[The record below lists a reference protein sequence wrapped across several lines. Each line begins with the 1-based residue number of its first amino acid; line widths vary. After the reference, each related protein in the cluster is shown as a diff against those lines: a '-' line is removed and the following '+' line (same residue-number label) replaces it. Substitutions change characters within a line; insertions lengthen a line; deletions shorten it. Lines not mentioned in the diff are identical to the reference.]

1 MRLRLHHHDSPGAKI
16 NVTPLID
23 VVMVLIVFYLIVGR
37 LATDRQTR
45 LDLPASAIGASESAT
60 AALVINIMPSATS
73 PAGTNADTAAADII
87 IDGRALTTIEQLEA
101 LLLARFP
108 DAATSQPVIHVRA
121 DRTLDFAKVRPVLEA
136 CRAAGL
142 TSVKLVAS
150 RSAPDTLD
158 TSAEGTP

>member
-45 LDLPASAIGASESAT
+45 LDLPASAVGGSESARP
-60 AALVINIMPSATS
+60 ALIVNVLAPRS
-73 PAGTNADTAAADII
+73 AAAAPEIVV
-87 IDGRALTTIEQLEA
+87 DGRPLDIAQLRA
-101 LLLARFP
+101 LLAARFP
-108 DAATSQPVIHVRA
+108 DAAAAQPVIHLRA
-121 DRTLDFAKVRPVLEA
+121 DRTLDFATVRPVLDA
-136 CRAAGL
+136 LRSAGL

-150 RSAPDTLD
+150 RGGVPGS
-158 TSAEGTP
+158 EGTP

>member
-73 PAGTNADTAAADII
+73 TTAGTNADTAAADII

-150 RSAPDTLD
+150 RSASD

>member
-73 PAGTNADTAAADII
+73 PTSGSAAADII

-150 RSAPDTLD
+150 RSALD
-158 TSAEGTP
+158 TMNPSAEGAP